1 MKLAHIIL
9 AWCAAIVFALTLSAI
24 AQETSSSDTPYALK
38 PGDTVSITVL
48 EDSLL
53 DREVLIAPDGRVS
66 MPLAGSIVA
75 AGLTPEQLQQ
85 TIQGRLRKNF
95 VEPPNVTVSLTGLG
109 ETPIE
114 SEDEDLPREVYVLGE
129 VGSPGRYEYDNE
141 TEITVLQA
149 LTLAG
154 GVGPF
159 AAVERIQV
167 REMVDETET
176 IRLFNY
182 DLVEEGQLNTA
193 RDLDALR
200 DKAVIVVPER
210 GLFE

>member
-1 MKLAHIIL
+1 MKLARNIL
-9 AWCAAIVFALTLSAI
+9 AWCAPVVLALTLSAA
-24 AQETSSSDTPYALK
+24 AQETSSSDAPYTLK

-75 AGLTPEQLQQ
+75 AGLTPEQLQKV
-85 TIQGRLRKNF
+85 IQDRLRKNF

-109 ETPIE
+109 DIAAAL
-114 SEDEDLPREVYVLGE
+114 EDEELPREVYVLGE
-129 VGSPGRYEYDNE
+129 VGSPGRYEYDSE
-141 TEITVLQA
+141 TDITVLQA

-154 GVGPF
+154 GIGPF

-167 REMVDETET
+167 REVVDEIET

-193 RDLDALR
+193 RDLAALR
-200 DKAVIVVPER
+200 DKAVIIVPER